1 MRFDWNRAR
10 AFMVAAEVGSFSEAA
25 RRLKLSQPT
34 VSRQVAALESEL
46 GLTLFERV
54 GHGLALTPAGADL
67 VEQAQIMG
75 EAAEQMALIA
85 AGRSDRVDGDISVS
99 ASEIIAAHLLPPI
112 IAKLRA
118 AHPGVNVEIV
128 ATNAPSDLRRGEADI
143 AIRNFRPET
152 PDLVVRKVRDSAA
165 RLYATPAYLERLG
178 PISCPA
184 DLSAATFLG
193 FDRGEA
199 LLNGLK
205 ALGLP
210 LRLSQF
216 QIVSGSQTT
225 QWAMARAG
233 LGICIMMEEVG
244 EADPLMVQALPSL
257 PAIPV
262 PIWLTAHRELR
273 TSRRIRVVFEL
284 LSASLGAF

>member
-178 PISCPA
+178 PISSPA
-184 DLSAATFLG
+184 DLRAATFLG

>member
-178 PISCPA
+178 PISSPA

>member
-178 PISCPA
+178 PISGPA
-184 DLSAATFLG
+184 DLSEATFLG